1 MWSWIGLN
9 FPRFS
14 INLLIINKKVFNSRK
29 LQFMVVFR
37 SGLNGLV
44 MLIFVK
50 KGGQLDLENV
60 IIPSPLL
67 ADIIAMG
74 LKLRIKVFSLRL
86 K

>member
-1 MWSWIGLN
+1 
-9 FPRFS
+9 
-14 INLLIINKKVFNSRK
+14 
-29 LQFMVVFR
+29 MVVFR

-50 KGGQLDLENV
+50 KDGQLDLENV

-74 LKLRIKVFSLRL
+74 LILKIKVFSLRL

>member
-1 MWSWIGLN
+1 
-9 FPRFS
+9 
-14 INLLIINKKVFNSRK
+14 
-29 LQFMVVFR
+29 MVVFR

-74 LKLRIKVFSLRL
+74 LIPKIKVFSLRL